1 MRSPSLKSLKRP
13 TAANGVVQ
21 NPPKYRSRSVSQNL
35 RSRSS
40 LVGNGEELSTP
51 SSLTNNHADFV
62 GDFKVPESPTTRL
75 SKLRISLRS
84 SANKTRDTSS
94 LVASEGNRVPVNE
107 IKQKDGRLR
116 SPLNAPSPRT
126 PRRACKDDAMSKILL
141 CFEKLST
148 ECEGPTV
155 SRRYTVQRTP
165 QKQATTPRNLRKAS
179 PYADTKSPSDSNFC
193 PSDDSFASSSYSSES
208 SYSESSSTSSFSED
222 DSSDDWAKRKPHSRR
237 PTQLNR
243 KPPFSTP
250 NEVTVPKRAAGDT
263 VDEKS
268 IAVKLQKSLFS
279 ECLPCR
285 EREFDAV
292 FEFLIE
298 RLQTR
303 TGGCLY
309 ISGVPGTG
317 KTATVTA
324 VLNAM
329 TSTSKESSDN
339 AIPPFTVVS
348 INGMQVSEP
357 RQAYVQIYEQLTGT
371 RVSVNRAVTLLEA
384 EFCAPTRVKQ
394 TTKRLGEMPACVLVI
409 DELDLLC
416 SKRQDVLY
424 SLFDWPCRQ
433 VGRRLL
439 IVLAIANTMD
449 LPERLLHHRVASR
462 LGLNRLP
469 FAPYSHEQLAEIVR
483 SRLGPALSSSFA
495 PKAIELAAR
504 KVAAV
509 SGDARRA
516 LDICRRA
523 AELAQLEVSK
533 RGLDGNQT
541 GELVTMTHINAALKE
556 MFSSLKLTALRS
568 LSRYEKL
575 LLRAIV
581 SEASARSAE
590 EVRLDR
596 CIEQAYALCT
606 LEGLPRPTDTEIFAM
621 CASLGAYK
629 LIFTE
634 PSRRDTC
641 MLIRL
646 NCSQADV
653 LFALKN
659 EEQ

>member
-1 MRSPSLKSLKRP
+1 M
-13 TAANGVVQ
+13 
-21 NPPKYRSRSVSQNL
+21 
-35 RSRSS
+35 
-40 LVGNGEELSTP
+40 
-51 SSLTNNHADFV
+51 
-62 GDFKVPESPTTRL
+62 
-75 SKLRISLRS
+75 
-84 SANKTRDTSS
+84 
-94 LVASEGNRVPVNE
+94 
-107 IKQKDGRLR
+107 
-116 SPLNAPSPRT
+116 
-126 PRRACKDDAMSKILL
+126 
-141 CFEKLST
+141 
-148 ECEGPTV
+148 
-155 SRRYTVQRTP
+155 
-165 QKQATTPRNLRKAS
+165 
-179 PYADTKSPSDSNFC
+179 
-193 PSDDSFASSSYSSES
+193 
-208 SYSESSSTSSFSED
+208 
-222 DSSDDWAKRKPHSRR
+222 
-237 PTQLNR
+237 
-243 KPPFSTP
+243 
-250 NEVTVPKRAAGDT
+250 
-263 VDEKS
+263 
-268 IAVKLQKSLFS
+268 
-279 ECLPCR
+279 
-285 EREFDAV
+285 
-292 FEFLIE
+292 
-298 RLQTR
+298 
-303 TGGCLY
+303 Y

-329 TSTSKESSDN
+329 TSTAKASSDN
-339 AIPPFTVVS
+339 AIPAFTVVS

-357 RQAYVQIYEQLTGT
+357 RQAYVHIYEQLIGT
-371 RVSVNRAVTLLEA
+371 RVSVNRAVALLEA

-394 TTKRLGEMPACVLVI
+394 TAKQFEEKPACVLVI

-433 VGRRLL
+433 VGRRML

-483 SRLGPALSSSFA
+483 SRLGPTLSSSFA

-533 RGLDGNQT
+533 PSSDGRRT
-541 GELVTMTHINAALKE
+541 DELVTMTHINAALKE

-568 LSRYEKL
+568 LSRYEKI

-581 SEASARSAE
+581 AEASARSAE

-606 LEGLPRPTDTEIFAM
+606 LEGLPRPTDTEVFAM

-629 LIFTE
+629 LILTE

-646 NCSQADV
+646 NCSQSDV

-659 EEQ
+659 EDR

>member
-1 MRSPSLKSLKRP
+1 MMPCQRYCCALKSF
-13 TAANGVVQ
+13 
-21 NPPKYRSRSVSQNL
+21 PPNAKAQR
-35 RSRSS
+35 
-40 LVGNGEELSTP
+40 
-51 SSLTNNHADFV
+51 
-62 GDFKVPESPTTRL
+62 
-75 SKLRISLRS
+75 
-84 SANKTRDTSS
+84 
-94 LVASEGNRVPVNE
+94 LVA
-107 IKQKDGRLR
+107 
-116 SPLNAPSPRT
+116 
-126 PRRACKDDAMSKILL
+126 
-141 CFEKLST
+141 
-148 ECEGPTV
+148 
-155 SRRYTVQRTP
+155 
-165 QKQATTPRNLRKAS
+165 ATLFRELPKKKTIVPRNLRKAS
-179 PYADTKSPSDSNFC
+179 PDRKSSPDSNFC

-208 SYSESSSTSSFSED
+208 SSSLSSFSEE
-222 DSSDDWAKRKPHSRR
+222 DSSNEWGERNQRSRR
-237 PTQLNR
+237 PTQINS
-243 KPPFSTP
+243 KPLLSTS
-250 NEVTVPKRAAGDT
+250 NDVAVPKRATGDT

-268 IAVKLQKSLFS
+268 IAIKLQKSLFS
-279 ECLPCR
+279 DCLPCR

-292 FEFLIE
+292 FEFVIE
-298 RLQTR
+298 RLQSR
-303 TGGCLY
+303 TGGCMY

-329 TSTSKESSDN
+329 TSTAKASSDN
-339 AIPPFTVVS
+339 AIPAFTVVS

-357 RQAYVQIYEQLTGT
+357 RQAYVHIYEQLIGT
-371 RVSVNRAVTLLEA
+371 RVSVNRAVALLEA

-394 TTKRLGEMPACVLVI
+394 TAKQFEEKPACVLVI

-433 VGRRLL
+433 VGRRML

-483 SRLGPALSSSFA
+483 SRLGPTLSSSFA

-533 RGLDGNQT
+533 PSSDGRRT
-541 GELVTMTHINAALKE
+541 DELVTMTHINAALKE

-568 LSRYEKL
+568 LSRYEKI

-581 SEASARSAE
+581 AEASARSAE

-606 LEGLPRPTDTEIFAM
+606 LEGLPRPTDTEVFAM

-629 LIFTE
+629 LILTE

-646 NCSQADV
+646 NCSQSDV

-659 EEQ
+659 EDR

>member
-21 NPPKYRSRSVSQNL
+21 TPPSLLHDDFTLISVLEYRSRSVSQNL

-40 LVGNGEELSTP
+40 LVGNGEELSTR
-51 SSLTNNHADFV
+51 SNLTNNHTNFV

-94 LVASEGNRVPVNE
+94 LEGNRVPVNE
-107 IKQKDGRLR
+107 IKQKDERLR

-179 PYADTKSPSDSNFC
+179 PY
-193 PSDDSFASSSYSSES
+193 DDSFASSSYSSES
-208 SYSESSSTSSFSED
+208 SYSESSSTSSFSAD

-243 KPPFSTP
+243 KPPFSTL

-268 IAVKLQKSLFS
+268 IAIKLQKSLFS

-329 TSTSKESSDN
+329 TTTSKESSDN

-606 LEGLPRPTDTEIFAM
+606 LEGLPRPTDTEIF
-621 CASLGAYK
+621 CNVRLPGCYK
-629 LIFTE
+629 THIHRTISE
-634 PSRRDTC
+634 GHVH
-641 MLIRL
+641 
-646 NCSQADV
+646 ADST
-653 LFALKN
+653 
-659 EEQ
+659 